1 MTCYY
6 LDHGIF
12 SGEETE
18 LAKLSLKY
26 KNSKLFDPRFG
37 ISLITC
43 HRIEYY
49 EPMPT
54 SHHDFGKLPHNFKI
68 IEGYRNAYDRL
79 LKIATGLKSQVIGE
93 SAIFN
98 QVALAID
105 EYRYYNPTSLHF
117 STITKNSK
125 TIRDKFNFYAPNH
138 AQLVFEHI
146 NKGANKTLVLVGN
159 SMLNKTI
166 IGLTRHQKTYSE
178 ILLVTRDVAKAKNN
192 VANTNIP
199 IKIINANQL
208 AETKL
213 DREFDIFI
221 ATNNITERT
230 QKAIMMF
237 HNDPNLLNI
246 VDMSSVPFSSEKEAN
261 ASYYTLYT
269 KNTRRLIEKS
279 NADMLPVKK
288 LIIDHLRN
296 NRTNEVG

>member
-6 LDHGIF
+6 IDHDIF
-12 SGEETE
+12 SEEETE
-18 LAKLSLKY
+18 LASLSLKY

-49 EPMPT
+49 ELVPA
-54 SHHDFGKLPHNFKI
+54 HHQDFDKLLHNFKT
-68 IEGYRNAYDRL
+68 IEDYHGAYDRL
-79 LKIATGLKSQVIGE
+79 LRIATGLESQIIGE

-98 QVALAID
+98 QVALAVD

-125 TIRDKFNFYAPNH
+125 IIRDKFNFYAPNH

-146 NKGANKTLVLVGN
+146 NKGANKMLILIGS

-166 IGLTRHQKTYSE
+166 IGLTRRQKTYSK
-178 ILLVTRDVAKAKNN
+178 ILLVTRDVARARNN
-192 VANTNIP
+192 IASTNIP
-199 IKIINANQL
+199 IRIINVDQL
-208 AETKL
+208 ETARP

-230 QKAIMMF
+230 QKAIKF
-237 HNDPNLLNI
+237 FYNDPNLLNI
-246 VDMSSVPFSSEKEAN
+246 VDMSSVPFSPGNEIN
-261 ASYYTLYT
+261 ASYYSLYT

-288 LIIDHLRN
+288 LIIDYLRN
-296 NRTNEVG
+296 NKPNEVG